1 MKNWRIHLVWV
12 SLACLVLIA
21 AASSKWSKGM
31 MGQDGMQGM
40 MDGMMQTT
48 GPAQQTNSDS
58 PGALALQE
66 ICSQCH
72 APPDPGRHTSQEW
85 PAVVERMK
93 GYMKS
98 MGKAVPDEQKLREIV
113 RFLQSQAN

>member
-1 MKNWRIHLVWV
+1 MKKWRIHLVLV
-12 SLACLVLIA
+12 SLVCLVLVA
-21 AASSKWSKGM
+21 AASSKWANGM
-31 MGQDGMQGM
+31 MGQDGMHEM

-48 GPAQQTNSDS
+48 KPVQQTNSDS

-72 APPDPGRHTSQEW
+72 ALPDPARHTSQEW
-85 PAVVERMK
+85 PAVVERMN

-98 MGKAVPDEQKLREIV
+98 MGKPVPDEQKLRDIV
-113 RFLQSQAN
+113 KYLQSQAS